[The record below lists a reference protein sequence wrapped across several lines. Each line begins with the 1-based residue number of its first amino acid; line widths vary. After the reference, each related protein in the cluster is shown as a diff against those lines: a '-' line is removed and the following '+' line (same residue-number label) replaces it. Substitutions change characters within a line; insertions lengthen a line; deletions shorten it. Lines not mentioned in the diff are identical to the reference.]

1 MTEIM
6 SDRAAGAPVDDP
18 LWYKDAVFYE
28 LYVRAFADG
37 NGDGHGDFVGLLE
50 RLDYLQELGVDCI
63 WLLPMYP
70 SPLVDDGY
78 DIADYYGIH
87 PDYGTLDDFKRL
99 LEAAHAR
106 GLRVITD
113 LVLNHTSDQHPWFQ
127 ESRRSLDNPKRDWYV
142 WSKTDQRYR
151 DARIIFLDVE
161 ESNWTLDPI
170 TNEYYWHRFY
180 KEQPD
185 LNYDNPAV
193 QAEMLKVMDY
203 WLSMGV
209 DGFRADAVPYLF
221 ERDGTNCENLPE
233 THAYL
238 KRVRAHLDARFT
250 NRILLAEANQWPQDV
265 VEYFGDGSDEFHM
278 GFHFP
283 VMPRLYMAVA
293 KADRT
298 PVVDILR
305 RTPPIPEACQ
315 WCTFLRNHDELTLE
329 MVTEEERQWM
339 WNFYAPEPRMRL
351 NLGIRRRLAPLL
363 DNDRR
368 KIELMNSMLFTLPG
382 APIIYYG
389 DEIGMGDNI
398 WLPDRNGVRTPM
410 QWTDGPNAGFSSASA
425 DKLYAPVISDET
437 YGYEKVNVENQRA
450 DRQSLFQ
457 TVRHMIATRKQ
468 TRAFSRGELAF
479 LEPNDPAI
487 LAFLRT
493 WENERILVVH
503 NLADAPRQVVF
514 ELADF
519 AGATPVDMLT
529 DREMPVVT
537 PEGFALTLDPY
548 GFVWLRF

>member
-425 DKLYAPVISDET
+425 DKLYAPVICDET